1 MIIFFSFMM
10 STDAVIGVPS
20 KNLGDESKNTD
31 EDYVLCLWLY
41 VFMMID
47 GKLPWFDNIT
57 RI

>member
-1 MIIFFSFMM
+1 MM

-31 EDYVLCLWLY
+31 EDYVLCLLLY